1 MSKFYCNVC
10 EEEVVLR
17 NGECPK
23 CKTNW
28 DKIINDNT
36 SDDSQPFNMHLQKN
50 INDND
55 KFFQE
60 EQGVKI
66 NKLTEDCLHDN
77 INFFLTWSSIGKI
90 FMIIIGIIIAII
102 SLVGI
107 ESTDGYSLILLVI
120 SASVIFAGIVFENN
134 LKWKAYMLYTN
145 IKKKK

>member
-1 MSKFYCNVC
+1 MSKFYCNIC
-10 EEEVVLR
+10 EEEVALQ

-28 DKIINDNT
+28 DKIINDNI
-36 SDDSQPFNMHLQKN
+36 SDDSQPFNMHPQKN

-60 EQGVKI
+60 EQDVKI
-66 NKLTEDCLHDN
+66 NKITEDCMNNN
-77 INFFLTWSSIGKI
+77 INFFLTWASIGKI
-90 FMIIIGIIIAII
+90 FIIIIGIIIAII

-120 SASVIFAGIVFENN
+120 SACVIFAGIVFENN
-134 LKWKAYMLYTN
+134 LKWKAYMLHTN